1 MASDNAD
8 RTVFRRT
15 VAKVFAVQ
23 IAALLLLWLIQARFT
38 P

>member
-15 VAKVFAVQ
+15 VVKVSAVQ
-23 IAALLLLWLIQARFT
+23 IATLLLLWLIQARFT